1 MSPNREIHCRLCG
14 GELSAE
20 PIIDIPGA
28 PSGAQHYPLPEE
40 FKDDTGIDLKLKACP
55 TCGLYQLTNAAV
67 PYYRDVIRPSGA
79 TRTMLEIRRRQFR
92 ELISRFD
99 LEGKSIFECGCGK
112 GEFLELWR
120 EFPVKAHGV
129 ENGAEAVMHA
139 RRAGLSVESGFM
151 DSRSIRLDGA
161 PFDAFTS
168 FNFLEHQ
175 PDPNGM
181 LASIAANLTSDGVG
195 LVTVPSLEYILE
207 NGAYYELIADHLL
220 YFSRRSLAALLNRNG
235 FRIVHFD
242 DVLEDTHC
250 VFVSRV
256 PASEHDSLRRGNID
270 LTRQLREFVNLGG
283 TGPLAVWGASHQG
296 FTLLA
301 SAGLSSVVEFII
313 DSAPSKQG
321 RYSPVSH
328 IPIVEPDILLE
339 KNVRAVLVIAPNF
352 AEEIHRMI
360 REKYKL
366 QCPVGV
372 IRRGTL
378 TVFTL

>member
-1 MSPNREIHCRLCG
+1 MSPNPEDRCRLCNG
-14 GELSAE
+14 VLNSASILE
-20 PIIDIPGA
+20 IPGA
-28 PSGAQHYPLPEE
+28 PSGAQHYPQPEE
-40 FKDDTGIDLKLKACP
+40 FEADTGVDLKLKTCP
-55 TCGLYQLTNAAV
+55 TCELYQLTNAPV

-79 TRTMLEIRRRQFR
+79 TRTMLEIRRTQYR
-92 ELISRFD
+92 ELIRRFN
-99 LEGKSIFECGCGK
+99 LEGKSIFECGCGN
-112 GEFLELWR
+112 GEFLDLWR

-129 ENGAEAVMHA
+129 ENGAEAVMRA
-139 RRAGLSVESGFM
+139 RRAGLSVEEGFM
-151 DSRSIRLDGA
+151 DSTAIRLSGA

-181 LASIAANLTSDGVG
+181 LESIAANLTPDGVG

-207 NGAYYELIADHLL
+207 NGAFYELIADHLL

-242 DVLEDTHC
+242 EVLEDTHC
-250 VFVSRV
+250 VFVSRA
-256 PASEHDSLRRGNID
+256 PTPENDSLRRGNID
-270 LTRQLREFVNLGG
+270 LTRQLREFVGLGG
-283 TGPLAVWGASHQG
+283 SGPLAVWGASHQG
-296 FTLLA
+296 FTMLA
-301 SAGLSSVVEFII
+301 GSGLSSSVEFII

-328 IPIVEPDILLE
+328 IPIVKPDILLE

-352 AEEIHRMI
+352 ADEILRTI

-366 QCPVGV
+366 RCPVGV

-378 TVFTL
+378 TIFTI